1 MLDTNNFSDACVKCG
16 KCIPNCTI
24 HQISSDEATSP
35 RGFLDLIAAVKAK
48 ELPLDKQTKAIF
60 DSCFLCTNCV
70 EICPSHIHVDTAIEA
85 VRYEI
90 ALKMGIAWYKRL
102 AFWLLSKR
110 RVLDFLARLGYV
122 FQSCGF
128 KIQGINSFEALNS
141 LNSAAFKDE
150 KLSLNSVLNSSSNL
164 SGANPKENGADLNSL
179 NLKNALRVLKL
190 SPNSNKNSNLKPNSG
205 KNLDKISS
213 KNLSKNLGMKARFS
227 LPLVKK
233 GRLFASLA
241 QKSFLNSNPSFID
254 NGGAQSIGFFVG
266 CLANYAYTSTAFA
279 VLKIAKELKINVDL
293 MKEQGCCAAPQYF
306 TGDFKSVAKLAKKNI
321 EYFEKKLEKLDF
333 IIVPEATCSAML
345 NTDYAHFFSLTK
357 ELEWEKRAKKVAH
370 KIILAT
376 QYFYDYT
383 ALEDLLKSRSMSE
396 LKITYHDPCHARKM
410 QGVFK
415 EPRELLRKNFNLVE
429 LSEPNTCCG
438 FGGVSMQLENY
449 DKALKVGLKKADDI
463 QKTGAH
469 IVSAECSACRMQI
482 SNALEQKGAKVLFQN
497 PLELIA
503 SKL

>member
-1 MLDTNNFSDACVKCG
+1 MLDTNKFSDACVKCG
-16 KCIPNCTI
+16 KCIPTCTI
-24 HQISSDEATSP
+24 HQISSDETTSP
-35 RGFLDLIAAVKAK
+35 RGFLDLIAAVKSK
-48 ELPLDKQTKAIF
+48 ELPLNKDTKAIF

-70 EICPSHIHVDTAIEA
+70 EACPSNIRVDSAIEA

-90 ALKMGIAWYKRL
+90 ALKIGIAWYKRL

-110 RVLDFLARLGYV
+110 SVLDILAKLGYV

-128 KIQGINSFEALNS
+128 KIHGQNSFEM
-141 LNSAAFKDE
+141 
-150 KLSLNSVLNSSSNL
+150 
-164 SGANPKENGADLNSL
+164 L
-179 NLKNALRVLKL
+179 NLNPSALK
-190 SPNSNKNSNLKPNSG
+190 K
-205 KNLDKISS
+205 DKISS
-213 KNLSKNLGMKARFS
+213 KNLSENSNENFEKSLNKNLGKNLGMKARFS

-233 GRLFASLA
+233 GRFFPSLA

-254 NGGAQSIGFFVG
+254 NGGTKNVGFFVG

-293 MKEQGCCAAPQYF
+293 MKEQNCCAAPQYF
-306 TGDFKSVAKLAKKNI
+306 TGDFKSVEKLAKKNI

-345 NTDYAHFFSLTK
+345 NKDYEHFFALIK
-357 ELEWEKRAKKVAH
+357 DEAWKKRTQKVAS
-370 KIILAT
+370 KILLAT
-376 QYFYDYT
+376 KYFYDFT
-383 ALEDLLKSRSMSE
+383 PLKALLEHKGMSE

-410 QGVFK
+410 QGIFK
-415 EPRELLRKNFNLVE
+415 EPRELLRSNFKLIE
-429 LSEPNTCCG
+429 LSEQNTCCG

-449 DKALKVGLKKADDI
+449 DKALKVGLKKAEDI
-463 QKTGAH
+463 QKSGAN

-482 SNALEQKGAKVLFQN
+482 SNALEQSGSKVLFQN

-503 SKL
+503 ARL